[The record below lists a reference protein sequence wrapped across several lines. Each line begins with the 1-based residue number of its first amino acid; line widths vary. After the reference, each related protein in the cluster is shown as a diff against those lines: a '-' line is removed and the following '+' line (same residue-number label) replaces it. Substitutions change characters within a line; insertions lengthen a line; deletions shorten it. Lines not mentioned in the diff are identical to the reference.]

1 MISRFVAFAA
11 LLPIIAIMT
20 ATSHNPTIIT
30 RFAPSPTGYLHVG
43 GARTALFNWLLAR
56 HTGGRF
62 LLRIEDTDLARST
75 EQAVHQLIEDLK
87 WLGLDW
93 DNPELIF
100 QSKRLDI
107 YNHLINDLIA
117 RNMAYKAYE
126 TTEELAA
133 FRAQAEKSKR
143 NYVYKRPV
151 LTDEQ
156 CRQFE
161 AEGRPHVVRF
171 AMPVQDYHF
180 DDAVLGASQGVA
192 ANQVQDFV
200 IRKSDGMP
208 TYHFAVVVD
217 DADMGITHV
226 LRGQEHLLNTVNH
239 IALQQALGYNRPIYA
254 HLPVILAP
262 ETGEKLSKRDR
273 DRKIRQRTHEWIKSS
288 KKNLPD
294 LAACGLAVDRL
305 ETWLKNDKTQLDL
318 SEQPKVMKI
327 IGLKESDLP
336 EIMVHD
342 FRKSGY
348 LPESLNNFLAL
359 LGWNPG
365 GDREH
370 MTMAELVEVFTLD
383 GIGKAN
389 AKFNREKLLSF
400 NTDAC
405 ATASPERLLKAFK
418 DFLAA
423 NPDSPI
429 NGADDA
435 ALAKLLSMKA
445 GFRVLREVEEK
456 SRFLFLR
463 DDQITYDPVSVEK
476 ILKKNNGEGF
486 ATLKNLLEL
495 LNPITD
501 WTADKLEAT
510 VNEFVTAKQLK
521 LNNIAQPLRVAISGG
536 TISPPIFQSLEFLG
550 KPSTLA
556 RIERCL
562 ATQ

>member
-1 MISRFVAFAA
+1 MP
-11 LLPIIAIMT
+11 LLPIIAPMT
-20 ATSHNPTIIT
+20 AIAPNPPVVT

-56 HTGGRF
+56 HNGGRF

-75 EQAVHQLIEDLK
+75 QQAVHQLVEDLK

-93 DNPELIF
+93 DNPELVF

-107 YNHLINDLIA
+107 YNHLIHDLIA
-117 RNMAYKAYE
+117 RGLAYKAYE
-126 TTEELAA
+126 TAEELANL
-133 FRAQAEKSKR
+133 RAIAEKSKR
-143 NYVYKRPV
+143 NFVYKRPQ

-156 CRQFE
+156 MRQFE
-161 AEGRPHVVRF
+161 ADSRPHVVRF
-171 AMPVQDYHF
+171 AMPLQDYHF
-180 DDAVLGASQGVA
+180 DDAVLGLSQGVA

-226 LRGQEHLLNTVNH
+226 LRGQEHLLNSVNH
-239 IALQQALGYNRPIYA
+239 IALQEALGYKRPIYA

-273 DRKIRQRTHEWIKSS
+273 DRKIRQRTHEWIKSA
-288 KKNLPD
+288 KKSLPD
-294 LAACGLAVDRL
+294 LAVASGLSPDRL
-305 ETWLKNDKTQLDL
+305 ETWVKNDKIQLDL
-318 SEQPKVMKI
+318 IEQPKVMKI

-348 LPESLNNFLAL
+348 LPEALNNFMAL

-405 ATASPERLLKAFK
+405 AATTPDRLLKAFK

-423 NPDSPI
+423 NPDSPL
-429 NGADDA
+429 NSADDT

-463 DDQITYDPVSVEK
+463 NDQITYDPVSVEK
-476 ILKKNNGEGF
+476 VLKKNDGEGL

-495 LNPITD
+495 LGGISD
-501 WTADKLEAT
+501 WTAETLEAT
-510 VNEFVTAKQLK
+510 VNQYVTDKQLK
-521 LNNIAQPLRVAISGG
+521 LNNIAQPLRIALSGG

-550 KPSTLA
+550 KPSTLV

-562 ATQ
+562 AQP

>member
-1 MISRFVAFAA
+1 
-11 LLPIIAIMT
+11 MT
-20 ATSHNPTIIT
+20 ATAKEPTIVT

-56 HTGGRF
+56 HLGGRF
-62 LLRIEDTDLARST
+62 FLRIEDTDLARST
-75 EQAVHQLIEDLK
+75 EQAVHQLVDDLK

-93 DNPELIF
+93 DNTDLVF
-100 QSKRLDI
+100 QSRRLGI
-107 YNHLINDLIA
+107 YNRIIGDLIS
-117 RNMAYKAYE
+117 RGLAYKAYE
-126 TTEELAA
+126 TPEELNKL
-133 FRAQAEKSKR
+133 RGEAEKAKR
-143 NYVYKRPV
+143 NYVYKRAQ
-151 LTDEQ
+151 LTEDQ
-156 CRQFE
+156 IRRFE

-171 AMPVQDYHF
+171 AMPVRDYRF
-180 DDAVLGASQGVA
+180 DDAVLGADQGVA

-217 DADMGITHV
+217 DEEMGVTHV

-239 IALQQALGYNRPIYA
+239 IALQEALGYRRPIYA

-273 DRKIRQRTHEWIKSS
+273 DRKIRQRAHEWIRSS
-288 KKNLPD
+288 KKTLAD
-294 LAACGLAVDRL
+294 LSTASGLTADRL
-305 ETWLKNDKTQLDL
+305 EDWLKNDKKQLDL
-318 SEQPKVMKI
+318 LEQPKAMKV

-342 FRKSGY
+342 FRKTGY
-348 LPESLNNFLAL
+348 LPEVLNNFLAL

-370 MTMAELVEVFTLD
+370 MSMGDLVEAFTLD
-383 GIGKAN
+383 GVGKAN

-400 NTDAC
+400 NTEAC
-405 ATASPERLLKAFK
+405 AAASPQRLLAAFK

-423 NPDSPI
+423 NPESPL
-429 NGADDA
+429 NRADDA
-435 ALAKLLSMKA
+435 SLAKLLAMKA

-463 DDQITYDPVSVEK
+463 DDQIAFDPVAVEK
-476 ILKKNNGEGF
+476 VLKKNNGDGLNVLR
-486 ATLKNLLEL
+486 ALHVLLGG
-495 LNPITD
+495 ITD
-501 WTADKLEAT
+501 WTAANLETAATQYVNDK
-510 VNEFVTAKQLK
+510 QMK
-521 LNNIAQPLRVAISGG
+521 LNNIAQPLRVALSGG

-550 KPSTLA
+550 RSSTLA

-562 ATQ
+562 TEITAPSPAGE